1 MKFNFLS
8 ENEKVNFINKAS
20 TLVEALPYIREHAG
34 KTIVIKYGGHAMINQ
49 NLSKSFSQDIGLLK
63 AIGINPVI
71 VHGGGPQIE
80 KELKKNKLDTRF
92 LNGLRITDK
101 KSLKIVKKVLSKELN
116 LKIASEIKKT
126 GGKPIGLSGHLN
138 NLIIANKIKIPKTF
152 NLKKIDIGFVGVP
165 VKLDKKII
173 INRIK
178 NGYIPVISPLGTDE
192 EKNVYNINAD
202 TVAGFVASSLKANKL
217 LLLTD
222 VSGVM
227 NKKNKLITSLKLNKA
242 RKILKKDYITGG
254 MKPKIETCI
263 NAIQNGVS
271 EATILDGRVSHSL
284 ILELFTEHGIGTQIY
299 K

>member
-1 MKFNFLS
+1 
-8 ENEKVNFINKAS
+8 
-20 TLVEALPYIREHAG
+20 
-34 KTIVIKYGGHAMINQ
+34 MINQ

-173 INRIK
+173 INKIK